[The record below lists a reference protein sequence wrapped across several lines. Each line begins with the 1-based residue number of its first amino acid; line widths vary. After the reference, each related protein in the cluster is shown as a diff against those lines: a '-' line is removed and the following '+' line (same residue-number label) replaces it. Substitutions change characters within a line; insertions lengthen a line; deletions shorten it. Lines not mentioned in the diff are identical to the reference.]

1 MATDAPVI
9 EADATEALDR
19 LAPRLTAKAAALVAA
34 RLRSRND
41 ENRWRR
47 ASLLWPLF
55 AKG

>member
-1 MATDAPVI
+1 MI
-9 EADATEALDR
+9 EADAGKALDR
-19 LAPRLTAKAAALVAA
+19 LAPRLTAKAAALAKA

-47 ASLLWPLF
+47 AALLWPLF